1 MLQRCNQP
9 LHFAFSQIFFILTSN
24 TSSYL
29 LNNMN
34 AFVNI
39 DDGHYKNVSFFF
51 QYILSFYHSCAEE
64 IMKIKEFIVV
74 EGKDDTTTI
83 KRAVD
88 ADTIETNGSAIN
100 EATIE
105 KIKRAQETRGVIIF
119 TDPDFPGEKIRKTI
133 VEKVPGCKHAF
144 LPKEVAIAKNGKGLG
159 VEHASLEAIRNALRD
174 AQTMSETIQEE
185 ITQEDLIMAGLV
197 GGPGSKERRIMLGKL
212 LKIGYTNGK
221 QLYKRLMMF
230 QISRQEFAEALA
242 VVIQEE
248 KNE

>member
-1 MLQRCNQP
+1 
-9 LHFAFSQIFFILTSN
+9 
-24 TSSYL
+24 
-29 LNNMN
+29 
-34 AFVNI
+34 
-39 DDGHYKNVSFFF
+39 
-51 QYILSFYHSCAEE
+51 
-64 IMKIKEFIVV
+64 MKIKEFIVV

-100 EATIE
+100 EETIE

-133 VEKVPGCKHAF
+133 TEKVPGCKHAF